1 MAEEKPHITNTENNP
16 SHVLQEHLEY
26 TQWIA
31 KCVHAE
37 ITELDSYIQEK
48 TKDLVHKFQNI
59 AKDAI
64 QQDQSS
70 KTAEEQ
76 NAQNIIISGRKFSYS
91 EATVELKRLTDG
103 LVADSVLTYERT
115 LLRKKIE
122 EMIIA
127 LFDHA
132 NNSTSFTE
140 QTKSSVDKIKKTVM
154 EIIMAFQF
162 QDFVKQRLQHTQIA
176 LGALSSKTEDLI
188 KEMEANGSEK
198 AHVPKE
204 EAQAL
209 LDQFSLSKV
218 QERFIAY
225 LGDNGGDAV
234 SVSIENDDEDDIEL
248 F

>member
-1 MAEEKPHITNTENNP
+1 MTEEKQHIADNTHNKM
-16 SHVLQEHLEY
+16 QDHLEY
-26 TQWIA
+26 TQWVSQ
-31 KCVHAE
+31 CVHAE
-37 ITELDSYIQEK
+37 ITELDHYIQEK

-59 AKDAI
+59 AQDAI
-64 QQDQSS
+64 RQDQSS

-76 NAQNIIISGRKFSYS
+76 NAKTILISGRKFSYS
-91 EATVELKRLTDG
+91 DATIELKRLTDG

-122 EMIIA
+122 EMIVA

-176 LGALSSKTEDLI
+176 LDALNTKTQSLLN
-188 KEMEANGSEK
+188 EMQSNGVPK
-198 AHVPKE
+198 TGVPKE
-204 EAQAL
+204 DAQAL

-225 LGDNGGDAV
+225 LGENGGDTV
-234 SVSIENDDEDDIEL
+234 SVTIENDDEDDIEL